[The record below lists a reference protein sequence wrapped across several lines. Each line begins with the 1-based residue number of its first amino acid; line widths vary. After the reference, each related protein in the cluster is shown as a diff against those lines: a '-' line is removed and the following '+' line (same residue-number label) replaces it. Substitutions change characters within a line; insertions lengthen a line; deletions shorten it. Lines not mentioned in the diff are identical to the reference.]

1 MRKRIDTVVSAIGLR
16 SPLPPNQKRH
26 EVQLDHGFRKYF
38 NTMLRRAKVDFLDK
52 EDMMGH
58 KVGLE
63 KHYERYQED
72 DFERFP
78 EYQKAIP
85 FLTISDEERIR
96 LENERLREEKSE
108 LEKLN
113 ETNKKLIQDMDDM
126 KSFKERIE
134 ERLSKIN

>member
-1 MRKRIDTVVSAIGLR
+1 
-16 SPLPPNQKRH
+16 
-26 EVQLDHGFRKYF
+26 
-38 NTMLRRAKVDFLDK
+38 MLRRAKVDYLDK

-63 KHYERYQED
+63 KHYERYQEE

-96 LENERLREEKSE
+96 LENEKLKEENTKNSVTKLKEELWNAKFELMEMVDDAIEDPIEFKKMINKLREEKYHTFE
-108 LEKLN
+108 NAE
-113 ETNKKLIQDMDDM
+113 
-126 KSFKERIE
+126 
-134 ERLSKIN
+134 

>member
-1 MRKRIDTVVSAIGLR
+1 
-16 SPLPPNQKRH
+16 
-26 EVQLDHGFRKYF
+26 
-38 NTMLRRAKVDFLDK
+38 MLRRAKVDFLDK

>member
-1 MRKRIDTVVSAIGLR
+1 
-16 SPLPPNQKRH
+16 
-26 EVQLDHGFRKYF
+26 
-38 NTMLRRAKVDFLDK
+38 MLRRAKVDFLDK

-63 KHYERYQED
+63 KHYERYQEE

-96 LENERLREEKSE
+96 LENEKLKEEKSE
-108 LEKLN
+108 IVKITEDSKLQKD
-113 ETNKKLIQDMDDM
+113 EITRLRQAVDSLLKDKSKK
-126 KSFKERIE
+126 
-134 ERLSKIN
+134 

>member
-1 MRKRIDTVVSAIGLR
+1 
-16 SPLPPNQKRH
+16 
-26 EVQLDHGFRKYF
+26 
-38 NTMLRRAKVDFLDK
+38 MLRRAKVDYLDK

-63 KHYERYQED
+63 KHYERYQEE

-96 LENERLREEKSE
+96 LENEKLKEEKSE
-108 LEKLN
+108 VTKIQMKTLMQQVEVVKDLDFLKRSEEKILFDN
-113 ETNKKLIQDMDDM
+113 RKSIPGFSMSVKDPKKYFP
-126 KSFKERIE
+126 SE
-134 ERLSKIN
+134 EEKQEFSKKHS

>member
-1 MRKRIDTVVSAIGLR
+1 
-16 SPLPPNQKRH
+16 
-26 EVQLDHGFRKYF
+26 
-38 NTMLRRAKVDFLDK
+38 MLRRAKVDYLDK

-63 KHYERYQED
+63 KHYERYNEE

-96 LENERLREEKSE
+96 LENEKLKQERSENDLLRDKLDTIQEDLDKVKHWKELSEKF
-108 LEKLN
+108 
-113 ETNKKLIQDMDDM
+113 NKK
-126 KSFKERIE
+126 S
-134 ERLSKIN
+134 